1 MAHNMFNNTN
11 TTRIKIHEF
20 FVDYLREKHG
30 INLYTKPANLEEA
43 WIKFRYNMDGELF
56 KELDYWYDKIRIRLR
71 DSQETLQRVNYRL
84 HDKWGIT
91 IDVPFDIE
99 QLHSNDWRKTAN
111 ALPTL
116 KAVFEQLPTSEE
128 IRTKSE
134 EADRKEREAW
144 VEELL
149 KTAREQNSTF
159 VVLKNLTYNPN
170 AKNVECFNESVRK
183 HEQCTLHMNCIGFGW
198 LGCPVDKLSKML
210 LEGIGKDCLSRHSC
224 TVDYIVD

>member
-149 KTAREQNSTF
+149 KTAREQNATF
-159 VVLKNLTYNPN
+159 VVLKNINYNPN
-170 AKNVECFNESVRK
+170 AKNVERFNESIRK
-183 HEQCTLHMNCIGFGW
+183 REQCTLHMNCIGLGW
-198 LGCPVDKLSKML
+198 LGCPVDKLSQML
-210 LEGIGKDCLSRHSC
+210 LEGIGKDCLSRQSC
-224 TVDYIVD
+224 AVDYIVD